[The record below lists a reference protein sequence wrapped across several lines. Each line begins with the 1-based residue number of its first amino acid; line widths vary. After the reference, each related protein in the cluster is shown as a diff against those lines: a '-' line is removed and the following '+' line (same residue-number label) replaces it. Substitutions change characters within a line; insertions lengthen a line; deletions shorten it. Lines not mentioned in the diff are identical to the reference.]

1 MFHTKMNRRYE
12 EEEEDYSQ
20 DGEETFDEDVE
31 DISEERD
38 ADQID
43 DCEDGFLR
51 GYNS

>member
-12 EEEEDYSQ
+12 EEEEENYSQ
-20 DGEETFDEDVE
+20 DEETFNDDME